1 MAEISRNALKE
12 QIELVLNIKHVDVL
26 NTYIG
31 KVSTDW
37 KRQGMQEAERA
48 SLEKYEAELRVV
60 EAEIRKNEEELDF
73 LRDEIEKIESEISG
87 ETKYLES
94 MRAYENRRDA
104 RVLEE
109 TRRQLKDRMEKRQL
123 DLSEKMP
130 VDAPLLA
137 NKGLVE
143 KALRQL
149 KALERVSSMPEPL
162 LRKLRSDL
170 PVDMFNKPPYP
181 EPPLTRDQKSFLE
194 KRLARIIRS
203 YLDGESPASDSL
215 FENPP
220 VDLEALRGLLSFYS
234 GANELRRRIAGELLA
249 LRNEKAELADI
260 DAKLQDSSS
269 LGADERLE
277 YEKRQAKNEER
288 RKRLVDLKTSLNSL
302 KMGSRSL
309 TSKRGD
315 LKKNIE
321 LQLEKVKLSESANR
335 KYKLSKKLT
344 GFFDRFKSELKSY
357 YRSRIE
363 SSINEHFQ
371 ELMTSHKQV
380 SKVTVDDD
388 FGLHFKDEFGEF
400 LPVGSFSEGMKQLAA
415 TALVWALKDVSRKTA
430 PVVVDTPLARIDLEH
445 QNNLLLKYCP
455 NAARQVVL
463 LPTDSEL
470 DRIKYDLLKPRIY
483 KEYRLKN
490 ESGDSS
496 EFEETAI
503 YDI

>member
-1 MAEISRNALKE
+1 M
-12 QIELVLNIKHVDVL
+12 
-26 NTYIG
+26 
-31 KVSTDW
+31 
-37 KRQGMQEAERA
+37 
-48 SLEKYEAELRVV
+48 
-60 EAEIRKNEEELDF
+60 
-73 LRDEIEKIESEISG
+73 
-87 ETKYLES
+87 
-94 MRAYENRRDA
+94 
-104 RVLEE
+104 EE

-149 KALERVSSMPEPL
+149 KALERVSSIPGPL
-162 LRKLRSDL
+162 LGKLRRDL

-181 EPPLTRDQKSFLE
+181 EPPLTIDQKSFLE

-220 VDLEALRGLLSFYS
+220 VDLEALRGLLSFYA

-288 RKRLVDLKTSLNSL
+288 RNRLVDLKTSLNSL

-344 GFFDRFKSELKSY
+344 GFFDRFKSELKSN

-363 SSINEHFQ
+363 SSMPIRLLHNAPICGRMFLIHAQGSRRAAWEHPGYIFG
-371 ELMTSHKQV
+371 
-380 SKVTVDDD
+380 SKT
-388 FGLHFKDEFGEF
+388 LC
-400 LPVGSFSEGMKQLAA
+400 A
-415 TALVWALKDVSRKTA
+415 
-430 PVVVDTPLARIDLEH
+430 
-445 QNNLLLKYCP
+445 
-455 NAARQVVL
+455 
-463 LPTDSEL
+463 
-470 DRIKYDLLKPRIY
+470 
-483 KEYRLKN
+483 
-490 ESGDSS
+490 
-496 EFEETAI
+496 ETG
-503 YDI
+503 